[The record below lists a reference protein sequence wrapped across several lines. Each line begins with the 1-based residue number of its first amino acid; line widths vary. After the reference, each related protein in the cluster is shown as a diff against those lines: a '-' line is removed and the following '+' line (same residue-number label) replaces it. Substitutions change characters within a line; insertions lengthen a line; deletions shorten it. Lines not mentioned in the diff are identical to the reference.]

1 MRAIADAR
9 EGTARQ
15 EGHIKSL
22 HARLEAIAEEIE
34 RLTKSRDEAQA
45 RVDSAQREYASHELE
60 IASADSGEL
69 GLDSQYEAAKSQ
81 LEASKSKVN
90 ELVDAE
96 RAADRDRN
104 AIEAKLEAM
113 KLTSQNRD
121 GASALL
127 RDSRGVSI
135 LGSIAGLI
143 EIDNGWESAAAAAL
157 GTLADAVVV
166 QDLSSAVTAL
176 TTLRSENLGQ
186 QMSWFMNQDSQVMEV
201 FQQV

>member
-15 EGHIKSL
+15 EVHIKSL

-34 RLTKSRDEAQA
+34 RLTKSRDDAQA
-45 RVDSAQREYASHELE
+45 RADKAQREHASYELE

-69 GLDSQYEAAKSQ
+69 GLDSQFEGAKNQ
-81 LEASKSKVN
+81 LDTAKSKVN

-96 RAADRDRN
+96 RAADRERN
-104 AIEAKLEAM
+104 AVEAKLEAM

-143 EIDNGWESAAAAAL
+143 EIVNGW
-157 GTLADAVVV
+157 
-166 QDLSSAVTAL
+166 
-176 TTLRSENLGQ
+176 
-186 QMSWFMNQDSQVMEV
+186 
-201 FQQV
+201 